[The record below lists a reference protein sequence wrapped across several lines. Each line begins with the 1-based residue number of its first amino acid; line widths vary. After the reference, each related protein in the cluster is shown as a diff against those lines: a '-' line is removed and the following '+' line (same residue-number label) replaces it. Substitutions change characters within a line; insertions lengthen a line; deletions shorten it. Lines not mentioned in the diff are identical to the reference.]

1 MLVQKAGL
9 PGAKPPELFAK
20 GGYYMERII
29 KLVKALTELI
39 RALADLIRLFKR

>member
-9 PGAKPPELFAK
+9 PGAKPPELLAK
-20 GGYYMERII
+20 GGDYVERII

-39 RALADLIRLFKR
+39 RALADLIRLFKS

>member
-9 PGAKPPELFAK
+9 PRVPPELFAK
-20 GGYYMERII
+20 GGDYVERII

-39 RALADLIRLFKR
+39 RAIADLIRLFKS